1 MKTKALLFI
10 LVIFNMSAY
19 AQNEKYYMSKTLDL
33 SMDVTIVK
41 VKEVLKEQGFGIV
54 SEDDMDKTLKNK
66 LGDIDMKPMKVL
78 GACNAKLAYKV
89 LQAEE
94 NMAIYLPCK
103 VLIKYKEDNKTEVV
117 FVNPKVAMNAVDNKE
132 ALDVMEEAFNMLKKA
147 FVSL

>member
-78 GACNAKLAYKV
+78 GACNA
-89 LQAEE
+89 
-94 NMAIYLPCK
+94 
-103 VLIKYKEDNKTEVV
+103 
-117 FVNPKVAMNAVDNKE
+117 
-132 ALDVMEEAFNMLKKA
+132 
-147 FVSL
+147 